1 MGQQVVDDVL
11 GDVAAKVAEVTD
23 VAFPSLQADA
33 IQRLA
38 LRHAKTAGVNIDAF
52 ADVCGTVAVFQS
64 PFFVFRNCKKC
75 CHFLGSRKK
84 GTTVLFHFIQ

>member
-1 MGQQVVDDVL
+1 VFDSKAQRRPAKIPKQMGQQVVDDVL

-64 PFFVFRNCKKC
+64 PFFV
-75 CHFLGSRKK
+75 L
-84 GTTVLFHFIQ
+84 